1 MKSMPTFVVSK
12 TLNSLKTKT
21 NFSHKKNTKVM
32 KKLKALLSV
41 FVCLVLISGTAL
53 ATGIRSE
60 FKEFTIKAVGDVV
73 EGKNIEATWEI
84 SYNNSESPITVEK
97 RKTSDGCE
105 YVAFSKYFEVSY
117 LACSK
122 GFGTKMTRKSWNHV
136 PQQINEA
143 VINIDQLKRQQ
154 ILTPNKV
161 DDEQALGLIASYLP
175 YLINDGYTHVL
186 N

>member
-1 MKSMPTFVVSK
+1 MSTFVVLK

-84 SYNNSESPITVEK
+84 SYNNSESPITV
-97 RKTSDGCE
+97 
-105 YVAFSKYFEVSY
+105 
-117 LACSK
+117 
-122 GFGTKMTRKSWNHV
+122 GTKMTRKLWTRV